1 MMKKA
6 RAVIAGLAVAACAS
20 WAQAAGRSPAPRT
33 RKIVSVTRALK
44 AERARQ
50 EALRDCAAGG
60 RDGSCAKDWSYLS
73 PAEAKLAP
81 RMSDRQLEQFSGL
94 RYDYAQ
100 NCRKLSKVMGKDA
113 KSPALC
119 GADWSWLAAASLRER
134 MKDGQ
139 EQALNVVGQQ
149 DWAR

>member
-1 MMKKA
+1 MKKTH
-6 RAVIAGLAVAACAS
+6 AVIAGFAIAVCAS
-20 WAQAAGRSPAPRT
+20 WARAAGTSAAPRA
-33 RKIVSVTRALK
+33 KNILSVTRALK
-44 AERARQ
+44 AESARQ
-50 EALRDCAAGG
+50 EALRDCAADG

-100 NCRKLSKVMGKDA
+100 NCRKLSKVMGQA
-113 KSPALC
+113 AQSPALC

-139 EQALNVVGQQ
+139 AQASSVVHQQ
-149 DWAR
+149 DWTQ